1 MKTAELPS
9 SESRHRVVPPAA
21 AAFGLVAVVMWASC
35 GGTPPMHYYTVQTPS
50 APVPDDPTTNLVLG
64 VERFRGPDI
73 MRDDR
78 IVYYQSPTQLNF
90 YQQHRWSADP
100 TAMLAEMCQRWLEQ
114 KGVFAQ
120 VRLAPYREPVDYSL
134 RGRVLDFEEVDDP
147 AGVKGR
153 VGLELTLV
161 RSRDRQVIFCER
173 RQAEAA
179 AQEKGVAGVVSAL
192 NRATQQLLDEMM
204 PTLVAKVENDYRDAF
219 NKTAK

>member
-1 MKTAELPS
+1 MKAAELPP
-9 SESRHRVVPPAA
+9 SESRQRIMAPVAA
-21 AAFGLVAVVMWASC
+21 AVGLVAVLVWASC
-35 GGTPPMHYYTVQTPS
+35 GGSPPTHYYTLETPS
-50 APVPDDPTTNLVLG
+50 APAPSDPTTNLVLG

-78 IVYYQSPTQLNF
+78 IVHYQSSTQLNF
-90 YQQHRWSADP
+90 YQQHRWSTDP
-100 TAMLAEMCQRWLEQ
+100 TAMLAELSHRWLEQ
-114 KGVFAQ
+114 KGVFAEI
-120 VRLAPYREPVDYSL
+120 RLAPYRDPVDYSL

-147 AGVKGR
+147 SGVKGR

-161 RSRDRQVIFCER
+161 RSRDRQVIFFER

-192 NRATQQLLDEMM
+192 NKATQQLLDEMM
-204 PTLVAKVENDYRDAF
+204 PTLVAKVENDYRDAS